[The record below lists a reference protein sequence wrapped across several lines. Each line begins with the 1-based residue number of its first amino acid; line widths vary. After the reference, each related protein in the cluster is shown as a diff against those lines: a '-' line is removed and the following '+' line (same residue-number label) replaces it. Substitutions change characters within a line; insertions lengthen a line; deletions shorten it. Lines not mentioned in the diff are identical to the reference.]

1 MLILDLDFIDY
12 PTGWS
17 ICREYKLKHWEQCS
31 YEVTS
36 GALLCDC
43 DAMPLKWAELKQ
55 AHDGSDG
62 LSLAER
68 YLNR

>member
-1 MLILDLDFIDY
+1 MNLDLDYIDY
-12 PTGWS
+12 PTAWE
-17 ICREYKLKHWEQCS
+17 IVKTYKLKHDEQCS
-31 YEVTS
+31 FAQTG

-43 DAMPLKWAELKQ
+43 DAMPLKWAVLKER
-55 AHDGSDG
+55 HDGSDG